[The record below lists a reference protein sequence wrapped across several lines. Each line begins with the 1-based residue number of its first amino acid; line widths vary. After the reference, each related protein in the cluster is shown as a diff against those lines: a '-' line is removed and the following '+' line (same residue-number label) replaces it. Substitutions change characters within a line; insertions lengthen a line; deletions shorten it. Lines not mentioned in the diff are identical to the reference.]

1 MRRLALGILVAL
13 IAAACSDGGSP
24 AVAVSASPSPFPP
37 TPAPTSSPSAS
48 PAATHLPGT
57 SVRITVNGG
66 ELRPGATGVLADA
79 GTTVVVLAFPVAMER
94 ASVEQLLPRG
104 DVPTWTDDKTLSLSI
119 AASETNAG
127 FKVPESRSKDGAT
140 VIDIFF
146 VPLEHGPSV
155 VASFFTVAELL
166 NGARPPKADA
176 VRVPIG
182 RGHVAIASP
191 DGAKLLTYLY
201 NGPALDPQVVEIA
214 ARKSI
219 AVSVP
224 STPGPLIVAGWAAND
239 RIVFVGSSVWVSD
252 VDGSATRAVA
262 DIRVLGDPT
271 AAAVSPS
278 GSFVVVGSTNGV
290 AVVDLGTGAIKT
302 FAGHRACGLG
312 PLTGRAAWSKDERRV
327 ALVECF
333 VDAPTVTQII
343 DVATARNVAG
353 VAGGIYGMVTALNG
367 DLLVSRDSSE
377 HGEGARQLWVQ
388 VSFDGVEKARHLAR
402 APGLSLDGRY
412 LTDPSCC
419 AGEGFAL
426 RDLQAAP
433 GAADVNIQGS
443 AQWLRDGRVLVLQH

>member
-1 MRRLALGILVAL
+1 MSRRAALVLVAL
-13 IAAACSDGGSP
+13 LASCTPSP
-24 AVAVSASPSPFPP
+24 ETLASPS
-37 TPAPTSSPSAS
+37 ASAASSPSAS
-48 PAATHLPGT
+48 ATPSASAARSHLPGT
-57 SVRITVNGG
+57 SVKITVNGG
-66 ELRPGATGVLADA
+66 ELLPGATGVLADA

-94 ASVEQLLPRG
+94 ASVEQWLPRG

-166 NGARPPKADA
+166 SGARPPKADA
-176 VRVPIG
+176 TRVPIS

-191 DGAKLLTYLY
+191 DGTKLLTYLY
-201 NGPALDPQVVEIA
+201 AGFLAPDPHIVDIA

-224 STPGPLIVAGWAAND
+224 STPGALVVAGWAAND
-239 RIVFVGSSVWVSD
+239 RIVFVGSSVWVSG

-271 AAAVSPS
+271 AAAMSPS

-290 AVVDLGTGAIKT
+290 AVVDLGTGAMKT
-302 FAGHRACGLG
+302 FAGHHACSLV

-333 VDAPTVTQII
+333 VDAPVVTQII

-377 HGEGARQLWVQ
+377 RGEGARQLWVQ

-426 RDLQAAP
+426 RDLQAP
-433 GAADVNIQGS
+433 GAPEVNIQGS
-443 AQWLRDGRVLVLQH
+443 AQWLRDGRLLVIQH